1 METLSSSGGRNIWK
15 TKRDK
20 ERMHAR
26 YEIRERI
33 VVCQKEQQV
42 EKSSPQ
48 LLLSNNSSGSG
59 SDGGTGGAP
68 IVRYYFSAIEKR
80 DIAAFGI
87 AKLVKNLSRPNNLLD
102 CCHPVRNL
110 NLQKA
115 YYMCVSRFGVQ
126 FGTSTSNYMKY
137 LEAHNLGISLI
148 SYAAMLG
155 EYQIACSL
163 LKGGADPTVAAI
175 TSSRSSRSATLRQ
188 KFHRMFFVDYFPPML
203 AVWIVRCVVV
213 MRINGIKTTHASTE
227 ENVFCPICKDTISP
241 PFSLLTWGE
250 PCQHCFC
257 ESCCWE
263 DVLHNMDDRDEIVCP
278 ICLSI
283 RMDKPN
289 ENCATFSSD
298 CKETECV
305 QKKIFLQADSFL
317 TSKERY
323 QISLNKFNAL
333 PPTKVHITGSSGKN
347 SVEDGNRLQSSAD
360 EDPFE
365 TKPKRFKRKNIVDT
379 SWSSSLARYIGRSQ
393 ESRRDAFFSFVARN
407 AKPYVQGLLQAG
419 VNVNDVNEYHQTNLY
434 IASWYGYTSI
444 VKLLLYYGADP
455 NIQPNG
461 SVISGSTTLS
471 IARVNNHNDI
481 VDMLMFALTSNTDS
495 SVAEMGSFTC
505 SYNDDA
511 LKANSCVVQSFDH
524 DVNSFAT
531 HCERSRSIHKTTTIR
546 DLNNLQ
552 INSEP
557 LSKLTI
563 LISPSNKD
571 HPGAG
576 SFIIDNV
583 LPEQTLQ
590 YIEKLWKSLPVEY
603 GRKGIESATTCATR
617 SYFCDAE
624 NILTSLIVNELM
636 SHWQQG
642 DIVVMPH
649 MRFLHYAHP
658 NISLPTH
665 VDLSRIDRFGRHSTH
680 SFLLYLFDCDRGGE
694 TILLQ
699 KHQITNK
706 RQNGEH
712 YLDTQEKA
720 IDVRPKRGRLLVFPH
735 LCPHKGGNVE
745 SVPKVLIRG
754 EIYFGQK
761 TK

>member
-1 METLSSSGGRNIWK
+1 L
-15 TKRDK
+15 
-20 ERMHAR
+20 HAR

-33 VVCQKEQQV
+33 VVCQKEQA

-48 LLLSNNSSGSG
+48 LLLSINSSGA
-59 SDGGTGGAP
+59 DGAGGFP

-102 CCHPVRNL
+102 CCHPVKNL

-126 FGTSTSNYMKY
+126 FGTSASNYTKY

-163 LKGGADPTVAAI
+163 LKAGADPTVAAI
-175 TSSRSSRSATLRQ
+175 TSSRSSRSATLQQ

-213 MRINGIKTTHASTE
+213 MRINGIETTNATTD
-227 ENVFCPICKDTISP
+227 ENVFCAVCKDIISSP
-241 PFSLLTWGE
+241 YSLLSWGE
-250 PCQHCFC
+250 PCKHRFC

-263 DVLHNMDDRDEIVCP
+263 DILHNMDDRDEILCP

-289 ENCATFSSD
+289 EKCATFSND
-298 CKETECV
+298 CKGTECV
-305 QKKIFLQADSFL
+305 EKKTFFQAQSFL
-317 TSKERY
+317 ASKERCEM
-323 QISLNKFNAL
+323 SLKKFNAL
-333 PPTKVHITGSSGKN
+333 PPTKGDVTVFSGRN
-347 SVEDGNRLQSSAD
+347 AIQDGTRLQNSAD
-360 EDPFE
+360 EDQLE

-407 AKPYVQGLLQAG
+407 AKPYVQGLLEAG

-444 VKLLLYYGADP
+444 VKILLYYGADP
-455 NIQPNG
+455 YIQPNG
-461 SVISGSTTLS
+461 SLISGSTVLS
-471 IARVNNHNDI
+471 IARVNKNNYI
-481 VDMLMFALTSNTDS
+481 VDMLMLALTSNADS
-495 SVAEMGSFTC
+495 SVADMGSFTC
-505 SYNDDA
+505 NHSNGA
-511 LKANSCVVQSFDH
+511 LKANNCVIQSFGH
-524 DVNSFAT
+524 DKNSFAT
-531 HCERSRSIHKTTTIR
+531 HYEGSRIIHKTTTIS
-546 DLNNLQ
+546 DLNNLY

-557 LSKLTI
+557 SSQLTI

-583 LPEQTLQ
+583 LSEQTLQ
-590 YIEKLWKSLPVEY
+590 HIEKLWKTLPVEY

-624 NILTSLIVNELM
+624 NKLTSLIVNELM
-636 SHWQQG
+636 KHWQQEE
-642 DIVVMPH
+642 IVVMPH

-680 SFLLYLFDCDRGGE
+680 SFLLYLFDCERGGE
-694 TILLQ
+694 TILLR
-699 KHQITNK
+699 KHQTTIK
-706 RQNGEH
+706 RQNGQH
-712 YLDTQEKA
+712 HLDTQEKA
-720 IDVRPKRGRLLVFPH
+720 IAVRPKRGRLLVFPH
-735 LCPHKGGNVE
+735 LCPHKGGDVE

-754 EIYFGQK
+754 EIYFGPK
-761 TK
+761 TH